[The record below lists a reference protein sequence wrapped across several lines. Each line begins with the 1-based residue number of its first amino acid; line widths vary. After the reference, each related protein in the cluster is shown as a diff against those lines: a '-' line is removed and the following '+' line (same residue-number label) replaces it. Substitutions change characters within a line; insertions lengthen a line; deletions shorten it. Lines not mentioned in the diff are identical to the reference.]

1 MWGEEVMVD
10 FDVFSLKE
18 LRKTAKPDLHAE

>member
-10 FDVFSLKE
+10 FDVFCLKE
-18 LRKTAKPDLHAE
+18 LRKTAKPDLRAE